1 MKTRSHFAVR
11 GTAAALAALSLTFA
25 GGVAA
30 QADNSNAIIEAAPSG
45 GVITYYDRTP
55 TTHYYVVPGDAYAQ
69 QRYADDQ
76 ARQRA
81 LEMQYNYPPGSLRPV
96 NPAYVDP
103 VTGVVVAPGYDG
115 PRDPSK

>member
-1 MKTRSHFAVR
+1 MKNRARFPSRS
-11 GTAAALAALSLTFA
+11 TAAALAALVLTFA

-30 QADNSNAIIEAAPSG
+30 QADNSNAIIEPAPSG
-45 GVITYYDRTP
+45 GVVTHYDRSP

-69 QRYADDQ
+69 QHYADEL
-76 ARQRA
+76 ASRRA
-81 LEMQYNYPPGSLRPV
+81 LEMQYNYPPGALRPV

-103 VTGVVVAPGYDG
+103 ATGVVVAPGYDG